1 MVWLLAGE
9 SQFIVACSSGE
20 VRYQYVSSASSV
32 AKCLGLEP
40 ERLPDLALVLGSN
53 EDRVDQELFGEY
65 CDTVATQQADLYRL
79 YKRRMAASGAWA
91 CRAPLCPRLSCVYK
105 HRVRLDAGP
114 ACCDA
119 MRMRCDDT
127 DLP

>member
-1 MVWLLAGE
+1 MVWLQPGE
-9 SQFIVACSSGE
+9 SQFTVACSSGE

-53 EDRVDQELFGEY
+53 EDRVDKQLFGDY
-65 CDTVATQQADLYRL
+65 CDKVATQQADLYRL
-79 YKRRMAASGAWA
+79 YKRRMAASGAGA

-105 HRVRLDAGP
+105 HRVRLLAAMRCDA
-114 ACCDA
+114 DA
-119 MRMRCDDT
+119 MR
-127 DLP
+127 